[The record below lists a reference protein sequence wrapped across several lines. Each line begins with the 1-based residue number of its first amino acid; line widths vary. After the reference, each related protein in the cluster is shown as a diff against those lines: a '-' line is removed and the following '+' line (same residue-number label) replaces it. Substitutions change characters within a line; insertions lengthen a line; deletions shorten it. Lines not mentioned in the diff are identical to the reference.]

1 MFAIII
7 REHAVRVNNCNAKYI
22 SLSPLELAIN
32 LSHASLPRVSSPAKK
47 WLLRAKHFRD
57 KSTPRSF
64 VRDTL
69 DSMAE
74 AVYFPA
80 QRPRF
85 RTAVSIQSG
94 SASFGNPNTR
104 ISGSRARAHTSL
116 YRNVNLRARLRAVS
130 RRHRALFAWHL
141 LHPACSFAERV
152 NHTKID
158 R

>member
-7 REHAVRVNNCNAKYI
+7 REHAVQVNNCNAKYL
-22 SLSPLELAIN
+22 SLSPLEFAIN

-57 KSTPRSF
+57 KSTPRF
-64 VRDTL
+64 FLWDTL
-69 DSMAE
+69 DPMAE

-104 ISGSRARAHTSL
+104 ISGSRARAYISISQRKSARETKNCQPTPSTSFRL
-116 YRNVNLRARLRAVS
+116 IFPAFPARRG
-130 RRHRALFAWHL
+130 
-141 LHPACSFAERV
+141 
-152 NHTKID
+152 
-158 R
+158 